1 MTFPTIVVEHV
12 SNALESLENGHVENV
27 PHVSFELCRKRQPSN
42 KRVFRRTFMQA
53 IVVTFDRLATRLV
66 GCYGNEWIETPNF
79 DRLAATST
87 VFDNH
92 FTDSV
97 GPLAGHAWLTGRH
110 AFRGGREEGVRG
122 QGSGVRSQEGGDG
135 GQETLGRLL
144 REAGVASHLFA
155 AGHAASMPRVDAGFD
170 RVVQVA
176 GIDGLDVTPA
186 DVPFAKLVQA
196 CGAMLRDPAFAADK
210 RLIWLHAPEPG
221 LPPEGFATLYF
232 EDFEERGEPL
242 ADIPRDEWS
251 RQTAVAAG
259 SMSLVD
265 HWLGELLAQIRSCN
279 PDEPT
284 LVLIAGARGR
294 SWMDDFFAAAPA
306 GRSDS
311 PADRLRDAET
321 KSPLLLSVQGDD
333 RFAQLSGL
341 RCSRFV
347 QSTDLLP
354 TLLDWFGVPIAGE
367 RFDGCSLIDG
377 RSLFRDAV
385 SDEPA
390 RTAVC
395 FGDDDRHFGIRT
407 ADWNCLIR
415 LNAADQIVPA
425 DVRYGDTA
433 WPGPVQL
440 FSKPED
446 IWDVTDLAT
455 QQPEVCEELV
465 RQLSARRRGG

>member
-1 MTFPTIVVEHV
+1 
-12 SNALESLENGHVENV
+12 
-27 PHVSFELCRKRQPSN
+27 
-42 KRVFRRTFMQA
+42 MQA

-110 AFRGGREEGVRG
+110 AFRSRRE
-122 QGSGVRSQEGGDG
+122 SGVRRQESGEKRC
-135 GQETLGRLL
+135 ETLGQLL
-144 REAGVASHLFA
+144 RGAGVVSHLFA
-155 AGHAASMPRVDAGFD
+155 ADQATSIPWDVACLD
-170 RVVQVA
+170 RIVRVA
-176 GIDGLDVTPA
+176 GVDGLDATPG

-196 CGAMLRDPAFAADK
+196 GGAMLRDPAFAADK

-232 EDFEERGEPL
+232 EDFEERGLPL
-242 ADIPRDEWS
+242 TDIPRDEWS
-251 RQTAVAAG
+251 RQIAVAAG

-265 HWLGELLAQIRSCN
+265 HWLGELLSQIHSCCPN
-279 PDEPT
+279 EPT
-284 LVLIAGARGR
+284 LVLIGAARGR
-294 SWMDDFFAAAPA
+294 SWTEDFFAAAPSA
-306 GRSDS
+306 RADS
-311 PADRLRDAET
+311 PADRLRDPET
-321 KSPLLLSVQGDD
+321 KSPLMLSITGDD
-333 RFAQLSGL
+333 RFTELSGL
-341 RCSRFV
+341 RCPRFV

-354 TLLDWFGVPIAGE
+354 TLLDWFGASIGAE
-367 RFDGCSLIDG
+367 ECEG
-377 RSLFRDAV
+377 RSLLADAI

-390 RTAVC
+390 RTTLC
-395 FGDDDRHFGIRT
+395 FSDDDRNFGIRT

-415 LNAADQIVPA
+415 LAAADQVVPV
-425 DVRYGDTA
+425 DVCFGDSK
-433 WPGPVQL
+433 WPEQVQL

-465 RQLSARRRGG
+465 RRLSAHRQGDAI